1 MMYQDSR
8 DLPQLAKN
16 DFPLK
21 ALVEACEEVLSLGL
35 NQCKLSRLKWA
46 TFLIKRICFWL

>member
-8 DLPQLAKN
+8 DLPRLAKN

-21 ALVEACEEVLSLGL
+21 ALVETYEEALSLEL
-35 NQCKLSRLKWA
+35 N
-46 TFLIKRICFWL
+46 